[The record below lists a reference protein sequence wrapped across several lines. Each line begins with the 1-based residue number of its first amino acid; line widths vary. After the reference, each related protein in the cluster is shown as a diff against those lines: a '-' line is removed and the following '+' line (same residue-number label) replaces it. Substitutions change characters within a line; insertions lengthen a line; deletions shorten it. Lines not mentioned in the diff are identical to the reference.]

1 MQDKRKDTEEQE
13 PRYTAI
19 HKYAPISAQ
28 KVRVF
33 ADLIRGKYAD
43 EAMTLLECYPNRGA
57 RMLEK
62 VLKSAMHNAE
72 DLRAPALDDLR
83 VAEVRKQL
91 VRIIFR
97 QIKNI
102 FAHEFFHAVGIKC
115 LQTVL
120 KRIMR
125 ITFQLELERNFVA
138 IVQLGF
144 VFQLADKKGD

>member
-72 DLRAPALDDLR
+72 DLRSQNLDELK
-83 VAEVRKQL
+83 VAEVRIDGGPMQRRWRAGSRG
-91 VRIIFR
+91 VSVIIR
-97 QIKNI
+97 RRTSHIS
-102 FAHEFFHAVGIKC
+102 V
-115 LQTVL
+115 VL
-120 KRIMR
+120 K
-125 ITFQLELERNFVA
+125 
-138 IVQLGF
+138 
-144 VFQLADKKGD
+144 

>member
-83 VAEVRKQL
+83 VAEVRVDGGPMQRRFRPGSRGAS
-91 VRIIFR
+91 RIFVHRSSHIS
-97 QIKNI
+97 
-102 FAHEFFHAVGIKC
+102 V
-115 LQTVL
+115 VL
-120 KRIMR
+120 K
-125 ITFQLELERNFVA
+125 
-138 IVQLGF
+138 
-144 VFQLADKKGD
+144 